1 MGLPLSS
8 VIFPVRV
15 ALLVCACNPVLIRS
29 KRKIVMNGFMS
40 LIPAK
45 IIFPNNKLFS
55 MLLIVCFG
63 LFLFCRNNKQI
74 TMASRDYL
82 IRQIEEMGI
91 FLALLLRRVLKMK
104 EENQQDQM
112 DAAVKESLFQELKL
126 DVEQIVMLE
135 DVDFLAVA
143 KDHFTSEN
151 QLEKFADI
159 LMVLGKEIVSTFSL
173 TKANYLLKA
182 LFLFNY
188 LQNTTT
194 SFSYERRNKILEIEE
209 LAREKGLI

>member
-1 MGLPLSS
+1 
-8 VIFPVRV
+8 
-15 ALLVCACNPVLIRS
+15 
-29 KRKIVMNGFMS
+29 
-40 LIPAK
+40 
-45 IIFPNNKLFS
+45 
-55 MLLIVCFG
+55 
-63 LFLFCRNNKQI
+63 
-74 TMASRDYL
+74 MASRDYL

-91 FLALLLRRVLKMK
+91 FLALLLRRILKMK

-112 DAAVKESLFQELKL
+112 ETTVKEELFQELNF
-126 DVEQIVMLE
+126 DVEQIVML
-135 DVDFLAVA
+135 DDSDFLALA
-143 KDHFTSEN
+143 KQHFTSEN

-194 SFSYERRNKILEIEE
+194 SFSYDRRNKILEIEE

>member
-1 MGLPLSS
+1 
-8 VIFPVRV
+8 
-15 ALLVCACNPVLIRS
+15 
-29 KRKIVMNGFMS
+29 
-40 LIPAK
+40 
-45 IIFPNNKLFS
+45 
-55 MLLIVCFG
+55 
-63 LFLFCRNNKQI
+63 
-74 TMASRDYL
+74 MASRDYL

-91 FLALLLRRVLKMK
+91 FLALLLRRILKMK
-104 EENQQDQM
+104 EENKQDQM
-112 DAAVKESLFQELKL
+112 ETTVKEALFQELNF
-126 DVEQIVMLE
+126 DVEQIVML
-135 DVDFLAVA
+135 DDSDFLAIA
-143 KDHFTSEN
+143 KQHFTSEN

-194 SFSYERRNKILEIEE
+194 SFSYDRRNKILEIEE

>member
-1 MGLPLSS
+1 
-8 VIFPVRV
+8 
-15 ALLVCACNPVLIRS
+15 
-29 KRKIVMNGFMS
+29 
-40 LIPAK
+40 
-45 IIFPNNKLFS
+45 
-55 MLLIVCFG
+55 
-63 LFLFCRNNKQI
+63 
-74 TMASRDYL
+74 MASRDYL

>member
-1 MGLPLSS
+1 
-8 VIFPVRV
+8 
-15 ALLVCACNPVLIRS
+15 
-29 KRKIVMNGFMS
+29 
-40 LIPAK
+40 
-45 IIFPNNKLFS
+45 
-55 MLLIVCFG
+55 
-63 LFLFCRNNKQI
+63 
-74 TMASRDYL
+74 MASRDYL

-143 KDHFTSEN
+143 KNHFTSEN

>member
-1 MGLPLSS
+1 
-8 VIFPVRV
+8 
-15 ALLVCACNPVLIRS
+15 
-29 KRKIVMNGFMS
+29 
-40 LIPAK
+40 
-45 IIFPNNKLFS
+45 
-55 MLLIVCFG
+55 
-63 LFLFCRNNKQI
+63 
-74 TMASRDYL
+74 MASRDYL

-104 EENQQDQM
+104 EDNQQDQIEV
-112 DAAVKESLFQELKL
+112 AVKESLFQELHF

-135 DVDFLAVA
+135 NADVLAIA
-143 KDHFTSEN
+143 KEYLTSEN

-159 LMVLGKEIVSTFSL
+159 LMVLGKEILSTYSL

-182 LFLFNY
+182 LLLFNY

>member
-1 MGLPLSS
+1 
-8 VIFPVRV
+8 
-15 ALLVCACNPVLIRS
+15 
-29 KRKIVMNGFMS
+29 
-40 LIPAK
+40 
-45 IIFPNNKLFS
+45 
-55 MLLIVCFG
+55 
-63 LFLFCRNNKQI
+63 
-74 TMASRDYL
+74 MASRDYL

-112 DAAVKESLFQELKL
+112 DAAVKESLFPELKL

>member
-1 MGLPLSS
+1 
-8 VIFPVRV
+8 
-15 ALLVCACNPVLIRS
+15 
-29 KRKIVMNGFMS
+29 
-40 LIPAK
+40 
-45 IIFPNNKLFS
+45 
-55 MLLIVCFG
+55 
-63 LFLFCRNNKQI
+63 
-74 TMASRDYL
+74 MASRDYL
-82 IRQIEEMGI
+82 IRQVEEMGI
-91 FLALLLRRVLKMK
+91 FLAILFRRILKMK
-104 EENQQDQM
+104 EEKQEIKM
-112 DAAVKESLFQELKL
+112 EAAVKESLYQELKL
-126 DVEQIVMLE
+126 EIEKLVVLE
-135 DVDFLAVA
+135 NDDFLAVA
-143 KDHFTSEN
+143 KEHFTSEN

>member
-1 MGLPLSS
+1 
-8 VIFPVRV
+8 
-15 ALLVCACNPVLIRS
+15 
-29 KRKIVMNGFMS
+29 
-40 LIPAK
+40 
-45 IIFPNNKLFS
+45 

-112 DAAVKESLFQELKL
+112 DAAVKESLFPELKL

>member
-1 MGLPLSS
+1 
-8 VIFPVRV
+8 
-15 ALLVCACNPVLIRS
+15 
-29 KRKIVMNGFMS
+29 
-40 LIPAK
+40 
-45 IIFPNNKLFS
+45 
-55 MLLIVCFG
+55 
-63 LFLFCRNNKQI
+63 
-74 TMASRDYL
+74 MASRDYL

-91 FLALLLRRVLKMK
+91 FLALLLRRILKMK
-104 EENQQDQM
+104 EENKQDQM
-112 DAAVKESLFQELKL
+112 ETTVKEALFQELNF
-126 DVEQIVMLE
+126 DVEQIVML
-135 DVDFLAVA
+135 DDSDFLALA
-143 KDHFTSEN
+143 KQHFTSEN

-194 SFSYERRNKILEIEE
+194 SFSYDRRNKILEIEE